1 MFCKEQRIRGIVEAN
16 FGDFLLKINI
26 EPFILFL

>member
-1 MFCKEQRIRGIVEAN
+1 MFCKTQRIRGIVVAN

-26 EPFILFL
+26 ESIILFL